1 MDINY
6 LYEYTDL
13 LERVISVAYELN
25 YRLSSVES
33 QISHSPFFQKIEK
46 SSYGMP
52 PIITD
57 IELVKQIYS
66 NRDINIGEIP
76 VYTISLWS
84 AEAYLRIQ
92 EASKLTFEAIF
103 LYIPIKRMFNYFSLY
118 HEMDF
123 SQIVDEFF
131 RLYNANSVLAVLLN
145 KDYRSTREISE
156 LLGISYETLFS
167 YKQRRRDIKKMEAK
181 SAYDLAT
188 LLRVRIETL
197 LEITL

>member
-13 LERVISVAYELN
+13 LERVISVACELS

-33 QISHSPFFQKIEK
+33 QISYSPFFQKVEK
-46 SSYGMP
+46 SSYVMP

-57 IELVKQIYS
+57 TELVKEIYS
-66 NRDINIGEIP
+66 HRDIDIGDIP
-76 VYTISLWS
+76 VYKISLWS

-103 LYIPIKRMFNYFSLY
+103 LYIPIKRMLNYFGVY

-131 RLYNANSVLAVLLN
+131 RLYKANSVLAVLLN
-145 KDYRSTREISE
+145 KDYRSTKEISE

-181 SAYDLAT
+181 SAYVLST
-188 LLRVRIETL
+188 LLKVRIETL
-197 LEITL
+197 LEIKL